1 MKKILIAAIACCTLG
16 TAARAGLP
24 EGARK
29 ILETIKGKS
38 AYKVACFVIT
48 HKVPSFVVF
57 FQIVW
62 MNNKGVRI
70 FIFKSLV
77 YY

>member
-29 ILETIKGKS
+29 ILETVHAPEFRDAEYSVLDFGAAADTTVDSRK
-38 AYKVACFVIT
+38 AV
-48 HKVPSFVVF
+48 
-57 FQIVW
+57 
-62 MNNKGVRI
+62 NL
-70 FIFKSLV
+70 SLIHI
-77 YY
+77 

>member
-29 ILETIKGKS
+29 ILETIK
-38 AYKVACFVIT
+38 A
-48 HKVPSFVVF
+48 P
-57 FQIVW
+57 
-62 MNNKGVRI
+62 
-70 FIFKSLV
+70 
-77 YY
+77 